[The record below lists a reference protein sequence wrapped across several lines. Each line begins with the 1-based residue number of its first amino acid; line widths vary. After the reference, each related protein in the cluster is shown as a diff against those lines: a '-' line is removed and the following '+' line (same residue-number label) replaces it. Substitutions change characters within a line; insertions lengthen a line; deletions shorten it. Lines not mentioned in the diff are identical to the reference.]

1 MVQPKAM
8 IPFLDLVTPHREL
21 EEELVALFR
30 DCIRNAHFIGGK
42 IVEDFEKQFAQF
54 CDTRYAV
61 GLGSGTDAVRFAL
74 MAAGVKQGDLVVTVP
89 NTFIATTESITQ
101 AGARPVFVDIDEQ
114 TYNLD
119 PAKLKTLFESECI
132 WDAPS
137 RKLIHKKLQRPVTAV
152 VPVHLYGQMADM
164 DPILELSARYNLVVV
179 EDACQAHGAEYF
191 SGHQNRWCKAGSMGI
206 AAAFSFYPGK
216 NLGACGEAGAI
227 TTNSEAIAQQ
237 VRMIRDHGQS
247 KKYYHDVEGY
257 NGRLDTIQA
266 GLLAIKLKHL
276 AGWNQQRQAIAQEYA
291 RLFQGVTEF
300 VTPVEPSHS
309 KAVYHLYVIRAKN
322 REKLQAELAAAQV
335 GTAIHYPIP
344 LHQQKAYVELGYRT
358 GDFPVTE
365 RVAPEIL
372 SLLMFPQLTREQ
384 QQYVAQQVMQLTSGR
399 QAALSVG

>member
-21 EEELVALFR
+21 EEELVAQFR

-42 IVEDFEKQFAQF
+42 LVEDFEKEFAQF
-54 CDTRYAV
+54 CDARYAV
-61 GLGSGTDAVRFAL
+61 GLASGTDAVRFAL
-74 MAAGVKQGDLVVTVP
+74 MASGVKQGDLVVTVP
-89 NTFIATTESITQ
+89 NTFIATTEAITQ
-101 AGARPVFVDIDEQ
+101 AGARPVFVDIDER

-119 PAKLKTLFESECI
+119 PRKLQTFFETECI

-137 RKLIHKKLQRPVTAV
+137 HKLNHKKLQRPVTAV

-164 DPILELSARYNLVVV
+164 DPILELAAKYNLLVI
-179 EDACQAHGAEYF
+179 EDACQAHGAQYF
-191 SGHQNRWCKAGSMGI
+191 SKKQNRWCKAGSMGV
-206 AAAFSFYPGK
+206 AGAFSFYPGK

-227 TTNSEAIAQQ
+227 TTSSEVMARQ

-247 KKYYHDVEGY
+247 KKYYHDIEGY

-276 AGWNQQRQAIAQEYA
+276 AGWNQQRQAIAREYA
-291 RLFQGVTEF
+291 RLFQGVTEL
-300 VTPVEPSHS
+300 VTPVEPSYS
-309 KAVYHLYVIRAKN
+309 KAVYHLYVIRVKN

-344 LHQQKAYVELGYRT
+344 LHQQKAYADLGYRT
-358 GDFPVTE
+358 GDFPVAE

-372 SLLMFPQLTREQ
+372 SLPMFPQLTREQ
-384 QQYVAQQVMQLTSGR
+384 QRYVAEQVMQLSSGR